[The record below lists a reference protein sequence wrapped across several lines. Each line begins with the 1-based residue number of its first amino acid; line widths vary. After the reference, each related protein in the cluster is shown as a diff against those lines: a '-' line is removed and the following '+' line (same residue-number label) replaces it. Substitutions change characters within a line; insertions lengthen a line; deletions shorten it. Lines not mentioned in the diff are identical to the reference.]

1 MARAAA
7 SEAFGDPGLVSSDI
21 APTYEQQRTLNAR
34 RERVLWL
41 ALAMGAVNISAG
53 RYLGESIFS
62 VALRGVVVVLVTL
75 GAALLLT
82 ATPTRF
88 GVGSGPLSRAAY
100 GSRAAMP
107 LHLVRYAIGIAWTA
121 THLQPFA
128 EWLGLLVQAT
138 AGWGAP
144 HLGFEWTSTPEVTRY
159 VTLAVLGLALGWVA
173 RGRVRR
179 SRVTA
184 RLLMTVG
191 GAAFVV
197 LFGALLISRSW
208 MLSASRPFSFH
219 VLIDQVGASLLDALM
234 LLWAVPEFVRYRERY
249 TANRPPWLWIAVVAI
264 AVPLLLVGLS
274 AVSQSARGHSDAS
287 VIGDAAGAFGLA
299 FGWLGA
305 AVAAAL
311 TFAVL
316 PLFGVLTASLAL
328 CSAIPRFRYPYVAY
342 VTAVLAAAFA
352 AFATVPEWTF
362 ALLLPPLTAIA
373 VDEWV
378 VRRRG
383 VVLDVLYTYGPTR
396 VCAVLGTLAGCALIV
411 VDREHLVAAT
421 AGGMLLAIVGTALPL
436 LGRLRVAAKWKR
448 AKKAQPSRGEGPE
461 NWADQ
466 PMIDQPW
473 STEDTTHVGEQPK
486 KKR

>member
-1 MARAAA
+1 MARDVA

-21 APTYEQQRTLNAR
+21 APTYEQQRTLDAG
-34 RERVLWL
+34 RERVLWMAL
-41 ALAMGAVNISAG
+41 ALGAVDISVG
-53 RYLGESIFS
+53 RYLGESIVS
-62 VALRGVVVVLVTL
+62 VALRGVVVVLVTV
-75 GAALLLT
+75 AVALLFT

-107 LHLVRYAIGIAWTA
+107 LHLVRYAIGVAWTGM
-121 THLQPFA
+121 HLRPFA
-128 EWLGLLVQAT
+128 EWVSLLVQAT

-144 HLGFEWTSTPEVTRY
+144 QLGFEWTSTPELTRY

-184 RLLMTVG
+184 RLLMFVG

-197 LFGALLISRSW
+197 LFGALLMSRNW
-208 MLSASRPFSFH
+208 ILAASRPFSFH

-234 LLWAVPEFVRYRERY
+234 LIWTVPEFVRYRERY
-249 TANRPPWLWIAVVAI
+249 TANRPPWRWILGVSI

-274 AVSQSARGHSDAS
+274 AVSQSVRGYSDAS
-287 VIGDAAGAFGLA
+287 LIGDAAGSFGLA

-305 AVAAAL
+305 AVALAL

-342 VTAVLAAAFA
+342 VTASFAAAFA
-352 AFATVPEWTF
+352 SFATAPEWLF
-362 ALLLPPLTAIA
+362 ALLLPPLAAIA
-373 VDEWV
+373 VDEWLL
-378 VRRRG
+378 RQRG

-396 VCAVLGTLAGCALIV
+396 FFALAGTLAGCALIV
-411 VDREHLVAAT
+411 VDREHLVAAS
-421 AGGMLLAIVGTALPL
+421 AGGMLLAMLGTAAPL
-436 LGRLRVAAKWKR
+436 LGRLRVASKGKR
-448 AKKAQPSRGEGPE
+448 AKKTPPARGQGPE

-473 STEDTTHVGEQPK
+473 GADDTTRAGKGPK
-486 KKR
+486 EP